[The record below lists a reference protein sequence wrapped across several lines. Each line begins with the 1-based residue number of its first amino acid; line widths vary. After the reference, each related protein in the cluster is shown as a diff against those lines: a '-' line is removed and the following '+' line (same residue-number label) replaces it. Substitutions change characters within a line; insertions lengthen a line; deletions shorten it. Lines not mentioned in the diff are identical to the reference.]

1 MYDQLCVVL
10 GIKMNLNI
18 GSESKHG
25 TIYTYQLYTCCYI
38 KTKRHNKG
46 DFVVGV
52 NVTFSGALKGARY
65 CPFKTNCSSGGPDC

>member
-1 MYDQLCVVL
+1 MYDQLYVVL

-18 GSESKHG
+18 GSKSKHG
-25 TIYTYQLYTCCYI
+25 TIYTCHAYICRYI
-38 KTKRHNKG
+38 KTKRHKG